1 MARKKTIK
9 SHADISR
16 TSIFLSRPK
25 PSPDVEASKKPKKPI
40 PKIPPK
46 EQDKTL

>member
-1 MARKKTIK
+1 MAPKKTLK

-25 PSPDVEASKKPKKPI
+25 PSPVEASKKPKKPI

-46 EQDKTL
+46 EQNKTL